1 MKTRTVSCVFVLAF
15 VVAGLASFAQTGID
29 APDFQA
35 RRKAALEKVP
45 DGIILLR
52 SSWGLKH
59 WDESG
64 FHQDPSFYYF
74 TGLANAHGAI
84 VALDGTQKESWL
96 FVPPR
101 IPLGADLHGFDA
113 VFFDPGSQTEA
124 ELKFDHVVPLDQ
136 LSLSWTRAA
145 RAIPSWLPT
154 STREVKLDRCQAI
167 VLLGSLPCWA
177 PCKTPT

>member
-154 STREVKLDRCQAI
+154 STREVKPD
-167 VLLGSLPCWA
+167 
-177 PCKTPT
+177 

>member
-45 DGIILLR
+45 DGIVLLR
-52 SSWGLKH
+52 TSWGLKH
-59 WDESG
+59 WDQSG

-84 VALDGTQKESWL
+84 LALDGTKKESWL
-96 FVPPR
+96 FISPR
-101 IPLGADLHGFDA
+101 IPIGADLQGLDSVFLDA
-113 VFFDPGSQTEA
+113 GPQTR
-124 ELKFDHVVPLDQ
+124 KD
-136 LSLSWTRAA
+136 
-145 RAIPSWLPT
+145 
-154 STREVKLDRCQAI
+154 
-167 VLLGSLPCWA
+167 LGIYRV
-177 PCKTPT
+177 